1 MLHTAC
7 NSPPQP
13 RLKRPFLEPAVDTP
27 QKEGTDSSVESLY
40 FSTICRTFRSGGTRI
55 RTGDTMIFS
64 HMQKP
69 LGMRKTRIGKRIY
82 VQGVLLDTSWFCPY
96 CCATVDMALLTSRG
110 TGSRT
115 RTSARLTHLL
125 GYSGPPL
132 SFGDVSGRNHKETY
146 ASCVDSPA
154 SSTFNASRSVSS
166 RGSAERD
173 KERKPRSGLEPLT
186 CSSYEFACARS
197 SPSYCVR
204 FSACLCE
211 FRWIGGIG
219 LSIAC

>member
-1 MLHTAC
+1 
-7 NSPPQP
+7 
-13 RLKRPFLEPAVDTP
+13 
-27 QKEGTDSSVESLY
+27 
-40 FSTICRTFRSGGTRI
+40 
-55 RTGDTMIFS
+55 
-64 HMQKP
+64 
-69 LGMRKTRIGKRIY
+69 MRKTRIGKRIY
-82 VQGVLLDTSWFCPY
+82 VRRVPVRTAKFCPY

-186 CSSYEFACARS
+186 CSSYEFAYTRS

-204 FSACLCE
+204 KL
-211 FRWIGGIG
+211 R
-219 LSIAC
+219 LSMRISMIWRLPFVHCVPVRISPVAVRLYASRLAPRPDTLGMQDCAN